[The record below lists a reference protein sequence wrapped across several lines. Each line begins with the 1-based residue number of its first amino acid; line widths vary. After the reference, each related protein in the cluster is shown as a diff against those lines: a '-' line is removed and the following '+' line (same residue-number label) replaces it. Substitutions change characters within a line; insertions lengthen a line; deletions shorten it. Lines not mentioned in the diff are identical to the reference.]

1 MTLDSVGIFGEG
13 SFMQRFASPVA
24 YEPTPWLRGPARF
37 SRGWIELDHTRAE
50 EYQPYELRGIVFD
63 FAGIHTP
70 AEAVQFVE
78 RYGLLWAGPQ
88 AREFREPWEAW
99 LEEIHAL
106 HTTLALYS
114 MVRQAVDGDQDA
126 LAALRLVGPSLAQI
140 FKAPAENDEELL
152 EQASVA
158 VAWLISENLDGVE
171 QRVAPAVLWDRGD
184 GQPGAPGEYL
194 IFVRTPHLL
203 GYIYSEFALLVVG
216 RVPMMQCHECGRL
229 FPLHDARQRF
239 CSARCANRQRYR
251 RWAERRRAEGT
262 SQ

>member
-1 MTLDSVGIFGEG
+1 
-13 SFMQRFASPVA
+13 MQRFARPVA

-50 EYQPYELRGIVFD
+50 EYQPYELKGIVFD

-106 HTTLALYS
+106 QGTLALYA

-126 LAALRLVGPSLAQI
+126 LAALRRVGPGLAQM

-171 QRVAPAVLWDRGD
+171 QRVAPAVLWDRGRWTT
-184 GQPGAPGEYL
+184 GS
-194 IFVRTPHLL
+194 T
-203 GYIYSEFALLVVG
+203 G
-216 RVPMMQCHECGRL
+216 RVPHIRSHAALARVYLQRVCAPCCGARTDDACHECGRL
-229 FPLHDARQRF
+229 FPVHDARQRF